1 MNGISRRRT
10 SAALVCATLAGCT
23 LAGVAPLG
31 AQIAEPGKHLPAI
44 RDASTLKRTAA
55 LGTLE
60 DELVRI
66 LEITDTAAGDER
78 LLRRLSA
85 PMTPV
90 SGLAVGTVPARVVLV
105 GNSGYAAGGN
115 DGRLWA
121 GRGVSALLAAGA
133 RSRWGPFSA
142 ALAPELALQQNAEFE
157 IRRRSRPGYSPYS
170 DPFNAAIDLPQRF
183 GAERFMS
190 AGLGQSH
197 VRLDVGGFAGGVST
211 ENLWWGPAMRYP
223 LLMSNNGPGFPHVF
237 AGTGR
242 PVDVWIGNLEAE
254 LIWGRLRESA
264 YFDEN
269 PENDDTGLVALV
281 ASFSPRVLPGLSV
294 GFARVY
300 QYRDTDGGWLRDP
313 RPVLEVVGGSGVNRP
328 GNELFSVF
336 GRWAF
341 PESGAELYGEWGRD
355 DRWFDWKELVQ
366 EPDHSQAYMLGFQK
380 ITPLSEA
387 TDVRIHLEMVALQE
401 LGELR
406 GGSRPLPV
414 WYTHSRI
421 RQGYTHRG
429 QLLGAWIG
437 PGADAQFLGVDALL
451 RGGMAGLFLERVRR
465 NDATGAA
472 LDGRRFW
479 PREHD
484 TELIFGLRGLYPA
497 TRALTLEGRASFG
510 YRFNRNFLS
519 DDNNFGLDLRG
530 TWLPAVT
537 FGR

>member
-1 MNGISRRRT
+1 MNAISRRT
-10 SAALVCATLAGCT
+10 TPAALVCATLAGCT
-23 LAGVAPLG
+23 FAGAAPLR
-31 AQIAEPGKHLPAI
+31 AQTTQIGTTVPPSALQ
-44 RDASTLKRTAA
+44 RTAA

-60 DELVRI
+60 DELVR
-66 LEITDTAAGDER
+66 LFEITDTAAGDGR
-78 LLRRLSA
+78 LVRRLST
-85 PMTPV
+85 PMSAA
-90 SGLAVGTVPARVVLV
+90 SGLEVGMLPARIVLV
-105 GNSGYAAGGN
+105 SNSGYAAGGN

-121 GRGVSALLAAGA
+121 GRGVSALFSAGA
-133 RSRWGPFSA
+133 RGRWGPVSA
-142 ALAPELALQQNAEFE
+142 ALAPDLAYQQNSEFE
-157 IRRRSRPGYSPYS
+157 IRNRSRPGYSPYT
-170 DPFNAAIDLPQRF
+170 DPFSAGIDLPQRF
-183 GAERFMS
+183 GAEPFTS
-190 AGLGQSH
+190 VGLGQSH
-197 VRLDVGGFAGGVST
+197 VRVDVGGFAGGWST

-237 AGTGR
+237 TGTGR
-242 PVDVWIGNLEAE
+242 PIDVWIGDLEAE
-254 LIWGRLRESA
+254 LIWGRLRESG

-269 PENDDTGLVALV
+269 PENDYTGLVGLA
-281 ASFSPRVLPGLSV
+281 ASFSPHVLPGLSV

-300 QYRDTDGGWLRDP
+300 QYRDGDGGWLSDFS
-313 RPVLEVVGGSGVNRP
+313 PVVEVLGGAGANRP

-355 DRWFDWKELVQ
+355 DRWHDWKELVQ

-380 ITPLSEA
+380 VTPLDEA
-387 TDVRIHLEMVALQE
+387 TAIRVHLEMVALQE

-406 GGSRPLPV
+406 GSSRPLPV
-414 WYTHSRI
+414 WYTHSRV

-429 QLLGAWIG
+429 QLLAAWIG
-437 PGADAQFLGVDALL
+437 PGADAQFLGVDAIL
-451 RGGMAGLFLERVRR
+451 GWGMAGLFLERVRR

-497 TRALTLEGRASFG
+497 TPAITIGGRASYG
-510 YRFNRNFLS
+510 YRFNRNFVA
-519 DDNNFGLDLRG
+519 DDRNYGLELRVS
-530 TWLPAVT
+530 WLPAVT